1 MAIRLPSL
9 SSLRPPDPPVRPTT
23 IRRLGR
29 HVHVAAVAAVLALAG
44 LQACAA
50 RPVPAG
56 RGTTGIA
63 AAVPARPGPTV
74 TLAHIN
80 DVYEIGPLD
89 GGRTGGLARVAT
101 AFAELRQSSTPLLT
115 TLGGDFLSPSAL
127 GTARVDGSALAGR
140 QMVDVLNA
148 TGLQYATLGNHEFDV
163 AEAAF
168 RARLAEARFQVIVSN
183 VTDAQGQPFPKTVPG
198 VVVPV
203 TTQGRSLRIG
213 LTGVVIDANPRP
225 WVRYQPAIESVRRAI
240 AALPPPLD
248 AVVVIS
254 HLTLEE
260 DAALA
265 EALPDIDLIVGGH
278 EHENWMLR
286 RGSRLTP
293 IIKADANARTMA
305 VVTMGFGAAG
315 TRPSVDSRLRVL
327 DERVQPDAAVT
338 RVVDQ
343 WTATAYDAFRRDGF
357 TPEAA
362 VVTVPVTL
370 DGRESAVRNRP
381 GPLTDLIVAGMVRE
395 TGATVGL
402 LNGGS
407 VRIDD
412 VMPPGPLTE
421 YDIIRVMPFGGKVV
435 KVTMEGSLLR
445 RVLEAGRRNAGEGGY
460 LHHSVGLTV
469 SESGWQVHGAP
480 LDPQA
485 RYTVAL
491 PEFLLTGR
499 EANMA
504 FLTRDAPGVTAVEEH
519 RDIRRAFIEELRR
532 MWP

>member
-1 MAIRLPSL
+1 
-9 SSLRPPDPPVRPTT
+9 
-23 IRRLGR
+23 
-29 HVHVAAVAAVLALAG
+29 VHVAAVAAVLALAG

-50 RPVPAG
+50 RPGPAG
-56 RGTTGIA
+56 SGTTGTA

-74 TLAHIN
+74 TLAHVN

-101 AFAELRQSSTPLLT
+101 AFAALRQSATPVIT

-127 GTARVDGSALAGR
+127 GTARVDGTPLAGR

-148 TGLQYATLGNHEFDV
+148 TGLQFATLGNHEFDV

-168 RARLAEARFQVIVSN
+168 RARLDEARFQVVVSN

-203 TTQGRSLRIG
+203 TVEGRALHIG

-225 WVRYQPAIESVRRAI
+225 WVRYRPAIDSVRQAV
-240 AALPPPLD
+240 AALPRPLD

-265 EALPDIDLIVGGH
+265 EALPEIDLIVGGH

-286 RGSRLTP
+286 RGARLTP
-293 IIKADANARTMA
+293 IVKADANARSLA
-305 VVTMGFGAAG
+305 VVSMTFGTEG
-315 TRPSVDSRLRVL
+315 TRPVVESRLLPL
-327 DERVQPDAAVT
+327 DERVQPDRIVAQ
-338 RVVDQ
+338 RVDQ

-362 VVTVPVTL
+362 VVTLPVSL
-370 DGRESAVRNRP
+370 DGRESVVRNRT
-381 GPLTDLIVAGMVRE
+381 GSLTDLIVAGMVRE
-395 TGATVGL
+395 TGAAIGL

-421 YDIIRVMPFGGKVV
+421 YDVIRVMPFGGKIVRV
-435 KVTMEGSLLR
+435 QMSGALLQ

-460 LHHSVGLTV
+460 LHHSAALSLT
-469 SESGWQVHGAP
+469 STGWQMNGAP
-480 LDPQA
+480 LAPDMSYA
-485 RYTVAL
+485 VAL

-504 FLTRDAPGVTAVEEH
+504 FLTRTADGVTGVEDF

-532 MWP
+532 TWP